1 VTQPGPLD
9 LPLRLPQRLKGRK
22 AADAPRASLLTGL
35 RKPYS
40 QQQMQMGG
48 WPPEAWEKKDV
59 QTGASAPPPPFKL
72 DDEVTDTF
80 PHKTPDPPEMFAHYY
95 GYFGKS
101 MAAANFAWRRD
112 MKKIGNMVDRSEW
125 FMSPQTVNAYYSPQ
139 WNEMVFPVAIL
150 QPPFFYKSFHPS
162 MNFAS
167 IGAIMGHEMTHGFDS
182 NGRKFDKNGDEIDWW
197 QPEALEEFLVRA
209 QCVVDLYSN
218 FSEYGTNLN
227 GENEIGENIADFGG
241 VKFGF
246 RAMKEYLREAKQR
259 GETFPAIPNG
269 LTPEQLFYVSYG
281 QTWCTK
287 SEPDYILG
295 QIAQDEHSPPRERVN
310 GPLIGNPDFHEAFK
324 CPLGTPM
331 NPTNSQQCKMW

>member
-1 VTQPGPLD
+1 
-9 LPLRLPQRLKGRK
+9 
-22 AADAPRASLLTGL
+22 
-35 RKPYS
+35 
-40 QQQMQMGG
+40 
-48 WPPEAWEKKDV
+48 V